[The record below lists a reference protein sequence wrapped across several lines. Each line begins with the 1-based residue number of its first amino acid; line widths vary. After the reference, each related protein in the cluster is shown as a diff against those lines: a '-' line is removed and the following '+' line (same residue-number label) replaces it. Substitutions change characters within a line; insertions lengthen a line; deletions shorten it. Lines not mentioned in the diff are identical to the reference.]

1 MTSLWLSVLVSVVA
15 HGAPVDGAT
24 GMPGETEPAE
34 APSGSTVPADAPPD
48 ATPEPSTGA
57 ASAEAPPAEA
67 PPAPVEPAE
76 GVDTPDPAVP
86 TADPAPS
93 AEGTPEAPAPAT
105 PSPKAKPKSR
115 AAKAPSWAPA
125 PTSPPPAEAMPWDVE
140 PAQAS
145 APPTG
150 VPAVEA
156 PPADPVPAAPVPA
169 APVPVAPAPAAP
181 VPAVKAPA
189 VAAPAAPVPV
199 AQPPAYSSNNDLFI
213 GFPSTPPAWMEALYR
228 AAPPQASTPADP
240 NSTFDPEHYFARD
253 PETVLRRFL
262 LSALGVLLAVFF
274 GRIAGRAGPAPVRR
288 LTRWMGHGGELLA
301 GISGVGLLLSLLPV
315 RLLPWLALATA
326 SGVVAA
332 GWAIRPMVADV
343 LAGIIL
349 RVSGAL
355 RPGRRLASD
364 RVTGVVRRPGMLA
377 TDLASPEGHP
387 VRVPNRRLLG
397 AAILEIEGGVTHVE
411 IQVELLADVPE
422 PVALAALQEAAIM
435 LPWADP
441 RSPAVCIH
449 KGQGAW
455 VVQLG
460 LLGEHPPVDRIR
472 AALPGLA
479 RGAVDGRRAAEVV
492 PEPGAAA
499 S

>member
-1 MTSLWLSVLVSVVA
+1 MTSLWLSLLVTVVA

-24 GMPGETEPAE
+24 GVPVSTEPAD
-34 APSGSTVPADAPPD
+34 AASGSTVPADAPPD
-48 ATPEPSTGA
+48 STPEPSTGA

-86 TADPAPS
+86 TTQPAPS

-156 PPADPVPAAPVPA
+156 PPADPVPAAPV
-169 APVPVAPAPAAP
+169 PAAP